1 MSPKKQK
8 PKKIALVTGGGDC
21 PGLNAAIRA
30 VTKMAKL
37 KGIDVYG
44 VEEGFLGLYE
54 DRINLLE
61 DIQVSG
67 ILPQGGTILR
77 SSRFNPFK
85 KKTIVNKCIENFK
98 KHDFDGMIVIG
109 GDGSL
114 GVALDFS
121 QKCKLPV
128 IGIPKT
134 IDNDV
139 YGTDLTIGFQTAV
152 QTAVYAIDRLHTT
165 AESHNFIMVL
175 ELMGRHC
182 GYLAAYAGLA
192 GGADYILVPE
202 VKTKL
207 DDIIGSLKERQKRGK
222 NFSIVVVAEDGRL
235 YDKKGKVIAS
245 TPSMQDEYGKLKLGG
260 IGDII
265 SGLIKDHLNV
275 EVRYNNLG
283 YVQRGG
289 TPVAQDRLMA
299 TAFGVQAIDL
309 ALSNK
314 WSKLIAWKNG
324 GVVAQPLSIIHKG
337 KKRLP
342 KEYYNMTKSF
352 FK

>member
-8 PKKIALVTGGGDC
+8 LKKIALVTGGGDC

-30 VTKMAKL
+30 VTKTAKME
-37 KGIDVYG
+37 GVEIFG

-54 DRINLLE
+54 NRIKPLS
-61 DIQVSG
+61 DKQVSG
-67 ILPQGGTILR
+67 ILPRGGTILR

-85 KKTIVNKCIENFK
+85 KKSIVNKCVENFK
-98 KHDFDGMIVIG
+98 KHHFDGMIVIG

-139 YGTDLTIGFQTAV
+139 YGTDMTIGFQTAV
-152 QTAVYAIDRLHTT
+152 QTAVSALDRLHTT

-182 GYLAAYAGLA
+182 GYLAAYAGVA

-202 VKTKL
+202 VKTRLEKML
-207 DDIIGSLKERQKRGK
+207 HCLRERHSRGK
-222 NFSIVVVAEDGRL
+222 NFSIVVVAEDAKL

-245 TPSMQDEYGKLKLGG
+245 TPSFTDEYGKLKLGG
-260 IGDII
+260 IGNIV
-265 SGLIKDHLNV
+265 SGLIKDNLNL

-289 TPVAQDRLMA
+289 TPVAQDRLLA
-299 TAFGVQAIDL
+299 TEFGVMAVEHAIQ
-309 ALSNK
+309 NNFG
-314 WSKLIAWKNG
+314 KLIAWKEG

-342 KEYYNMTKSF
+342 KEYYEMTKTF